1 MQDMMSNELIN
12 KSESEAIRRR
22 LVIIRKLKTGDN
34 QSEFARLLGVH
45 PNHWNNLE
53 RGFPVT
59 LRTALLIAGR
69 VPEITLSY
77 ILEGYFDRRINA
89 KVKRQLETLEKEL
102 FS

>member
-1 MQDMMSNELIN
+1 MQDIMSNESIN

-22 LVIIRKLKTGDN
+22 LVIIRRLKTGDN

-77 ILEGYFDRRINA
+77 ILEGYFDRRITA
-89 KVKRQLETLEKEL
+89 KVKRRLQTLEKQL